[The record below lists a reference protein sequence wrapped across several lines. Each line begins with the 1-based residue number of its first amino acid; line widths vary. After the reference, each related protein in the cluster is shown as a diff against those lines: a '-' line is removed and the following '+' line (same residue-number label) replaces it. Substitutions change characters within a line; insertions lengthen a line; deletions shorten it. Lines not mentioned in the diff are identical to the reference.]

1 MTLQK
6 LFAIRDDKMEA
17 YMPPICF
24 VTRGQA
30 IRWFSDLMHSPEAE
44 VAKHPED
51 YKLMYIGEYQAASG
65 LIGCPKEGP
74 VLVIAGLDV
83 MSVERGGVA

>member
-1 MTLQK
+1 MIHK
-6 LFAIRDDKMEA
+6 VFAIRDDKAEA

-30 IRWFSDLMHSPEAE
+30 VRWFTDLMHDSGQE

-51 YKLMYIGEYQAASG
+51 YKLMFLGDYDIELGVLTPAR
-65 LIGCPKEGP
+65 EGP
-74 VLVIAGLDV
+74 AFIVGGLDV
-83 MSVERGGVA
+83 VSTERGGL